1 MTTQYEIPDA
11 DAPKYLTDFK
21 GTPAE
26 QRTAKS
32 TFITRYG
39 FAAYEAIVLRSGKNV
54 NR

>member
-1 MTTQYEIPDA
+1 MATYETPGA
-11 DAPKYLTDFK
+11 DDPKYLTDFK

-32 TFITRYG
+32 TFITRFG
-39 FAAYEAIVLRSGKNV
+39 FAAYEAVVLRSGTNV